1 MFPKEFSFDK
11 VCSSC
16 GSNFIGKAANS
27 LFCNDCKKD
36 GIIKKCNYCNNTFRS
51 KYNGTKYCKTC
62 SDKKVFQIGKP
73 LSEETRIKIGNN
85 RKKWTKSSEGVLHY
99 KKLGAKNSEN
109 LIRYFKTDAGKKQ
122 IQSAAKKQSK
132 TLRNKIKNGD
142 FTPNIT
148 NSWTHWDA
156 IIDNGNE
163 VRKFRS
169 SWEACFWLSNPN
181 YEYETVRVNSLID
194 EDKIYIADF
203 YDKENRILFEIKPKG
218 EFLKKK
224 DKMDSL
230 MDYCKNNDIKF
241 IWINENN
248 ILYYIN
254 EDIFVTNS
262 QIKQLEKLK
271 KGISN
276 GISKTENKKNRKNR

>member
-16 GSNFIGKAANS
+16 GLDFIGKAANS
-27 LFCNDCKKD
+27 LFCDDCKTN
-36 GIIKKCNYCNNTFRS
+36 GIIKKCNYCNTTFRS
-51 KYNGTKYCKTC
+51 KYNTTKYCKPC

-73 LSEETRIKIGNN
+73 LSEETKLKIGNN
-85 RKKWTKSSEGVLHY
+85 RKKWTTSNEGLLHY
-99 KKLGAKNSEN
+99 KNLGDKNSEN
-109 LIRYFKTDAGKKQ
+109 LIRYFKTDVGKKQ
-122 IQSAAKKQSK
+122 IQSSAKKQSK

-156 IIDNGNE
+156 IIDNGND

-169 SWEACFWLSNPN
+169 SWEACFWLSNQD
-181 YEYETVRVNSLID
+181 YEYETVRVNSLMD
-194 EDKIYIADF
+194 DNKIYIADF
-203 YDKENRILFEIKPKG
+203 YDKENRILFEIKPKS
-218 EFLKKK
+218 ELLKKK

-230 MDYCKNNDIKF
+230 IYYCKNNDIKF

-254 EDIFVTNS
+254 EHIFVTNS